1 MSRQDVCA
9 AAERK
14 LCLVGWPVRFMDKT
28 VSKWSINQNIMVFST
43 FWLEFFQMANRL
55 L

>member
-14 LCLVGWPVRFMDKT
+14 LCLVSWPVRFVDKT
-28 VSKWSINQNIMVFST
+28 VPKRNTEQNIMVFST
-43 FWLEFFQMANRL
+43 FWIESIKMANGL